1 MMSLC
6 NRRLYRSPTYE
17 RRNMNVIQW
26 VKIETGVCENDQVD
40 MARQMPL
47 LSSKN
52 IYWWAQEIP

>member
-1 MMSLC
+1 
-6 NRRLYRSPTYE
+6 
-17 RRNMNVIQW
+17 MNVIQW